1 MTLAE
6 KLAEFISE
14 CNFND
19 FSPEIILKA
28 KMCLLDWLGCAIAGA
43 NHENCKSLIEIALQN
58 GGREEATIIG
68 IGKKVPVL
76 WATFANGAISHAVEM
91 DDGHKWSI
99 LHPGVTVIPS
109 ALSLS
114 EALDC
119 SGKELL
125 TAIIVGYDIAIR
137 VGEAVGSSHYKIW
150 HTTATC
156 GTFGAAAAASKLL
169 KLNKNQI
176 ADALGNAGTQSA
188 GLWQFLEDGAMTK
201 VLHTAKAGFN
211 GQLSAIASQK
221 GFTGPH
227 AIFEGEKGFLK
238 AMSPLPDPSCLIR
251 NLGEKF
257 KILESNFKVHASC
270 GHTHSPIDAC
280 IKARNEYN
288 IQPTEIKR
296 IIIHT
301 YQTAYELTAN
311 YEPNNSFEAKFSMPY
326 CAAAAL
332 IHGEVDSSKF
342 SDDML
347 KDPAIRKLISKIEM
361 VIDPQFND
369 IFPDCRPVK
378 IEIETGD
385 RCIEIENFFRKGDPE
400 NPLSV
405 DEIVG
410 KFKNLTAGIISEAHF
425 ANITNTVLQI
435 DGLSDTKEFFR
446 CLELIN
452 L

>member
-6 KLAEFISE
+6 RLAEFITE

-19 FSPEIILKA
+19 FPPEVILKA

-43 NHENCKSLIEIALQN
+43 NNENCKSLIEIALQN
-58 GGREEATIIG
+58 GGREEATIVG
-68 IGKKVPVL
+68 IDKKAPVL

-109 ALSLS
+109 ALSLG
-114 EALDC
+114 EALNC
-119 SGKELL
+119 SGRELL

-137 VGEAVGSSHYKIW
+137 AGEAVGSSHYKIW

-156 GTFGAAAAASKLL
+156 GTFGAAAAASKIL
-169 KLNKNQI
+169 KLNKNQT

-211 GQLSAIASQK
+211 GQLAAIASQK

-238 AMSPLPDPSCLIR
+238 AMSPLPDPFCLVR
-251 NLGEKF
+251 NLGEKY

-270 GHTHSPIDAC
+270 GHTHSPIDAI
-280 IKARNEYN
+280 IKALNEYN
-288 IQPTEIKR
+288 IQPSEIKR
-296 IIIHT
+296 IVIHT
-301 YQTAYELTAN
+301 YSTAYELTAN
-311 YEPNNSFEAKFSMPY
+311 FEPNNSFEAKFSMPY
-326 CAAAAL
+326 CVAVAL
-332 IHGEVDSSKF
+332 IYGEVDSSKF
-342 SDDML
+342 TDNML
-347 KDPAIRKLISKIEM
+347 KDPNINKLISKVEM
-361 VIDPQFND
+361 VVDPQFND

-378 IEIETGD
+378 IVVEMEN

-400 NPLSV
+400 NPLSFEEV
-405 DEIVG
+405 VR
-410 KFKNLTAGIISEAHF
+410 KFKKLTLDNLSESQF
-425 ANITNTVLQI
+425 LSITNTVQKIEQLPDI
-435 DGLSDTKEFFR
+435 KGLFS
-446 CLELIN
+446 CLVP
-452 L
+452 